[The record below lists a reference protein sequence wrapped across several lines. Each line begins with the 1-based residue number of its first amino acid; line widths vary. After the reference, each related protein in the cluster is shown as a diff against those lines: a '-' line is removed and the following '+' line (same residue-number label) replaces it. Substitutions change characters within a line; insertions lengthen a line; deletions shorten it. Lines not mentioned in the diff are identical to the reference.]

1 MAAIGAFLSGAVQ
14 GYDRSLE
21 QRRNEERDQRERTRF
36 EMEKKELERKDAER
50 TRQEDIR
57 SRMESLNKEYQSQSG
72 AFSQFASPE
81 QQAVGQEVERKAA
94 LSFGRAED
102 AKFARQAGITPPGA
116 GQVPQESASV
126 TPQEDGFLKAPMKYQ
141 NPRAAEDLYY
151 KQLSGLLKEDYANK
165 GDLGRAT
172 MVDAEIAGLREK
184 QYEPA
189 RRAAAA
195 AAIMGAGP
203 EALQPLLDKVYGAW
217 NDGRDMK
224 VLSSSVDPKT
234 NMPVYQMQF
243 VDNKTGQKVER
254 ALSGTQLYGMLRDA
268 DAFNVV
274 KFNVERGDTDR
285 AFGLKERQLDIEGKV
300 ADARIKEA
308 GATASFRAAQQAA
321 LTDSI
326 KGADIKA
333 KGETLAK
340 MFPLAGSDI
349 DPTKML
355 GKKPEEI
362 AQRRTQIDNDTLG
375 LSLAE
380 RFVGLNPKVDPR
392 VIGAAA
398 KASFGG
404 TLKQER
410 DESNGRSFLN
420 YGGTK
425 IYID

>member
-1 MAAIGAFLSGAVQ
+1 MGAIGSFLSGAVQ
-14 GYDRSLE
+14 GYDRALE
-21 QRRNEERDQRERTRF
+21 QRRNDERDERERLRF
-36 EMEKKELERKDAER
+36 DMEKKELERKDAER

-57 SRMESLNKEYQSQSG
+57 SRMETLNKEYQSQSG
-72 AFSQFASPE
+72 AFSQFANPE
-81 QQAVGQEVERKAA
+81 QQAVGQEVERKGA
-94 LSFGRAED
+94 LSYARAED

-116 GQVPQESASV
+116 GEVPQESASV

-165 GDLGRAT
+165 GDLGRAA
-172 MVDAEIAGLREK
+172 MVETEIAGLREK

-195 AAIMGAGP
+195 AALMGAGP

-217 NDGRDMK
+217 NDGRDIK
-224 VLSSSVDPKT
+224 VLNTTVDPKT
-234 NMPVYQMQF
+234 NMPSYQVQL
-243 VDNKTGQKVER
+243 VDTKTGQSAER
-254 ALSGTQLYGMLRDA
+254 SISGMQLYGMLRDA

-274 KFNVERGDTDR
+274 KFNVERGDTAR
-285 AFGLKERQLDIEGKV
+285 AFDLKERQLGVEEKV

-321 LTDSI
+321 LADSV
-326 KGADIKA
+326 KGADTKA
-333 KGETLAK
+333 RVEAITK

-362 AQRRTQIDNDTLG
+362 TQRRQQIEMDTMG

-380 RFVGLNPKVDPR
+380 RFAGLNPKVDPR

-404 TLKQER
+404 SLKQER
-410 DESNGRSFLN
+410 DPANGRSFLN

>member
-14 GYDRSLE
+14 GYDRALD

-72 AFSQFASPE
+72 AFAQFANPE

-141 NPRAAEDLYY
+141 NPRAAEDFYY

-243 VDNKTGQKVER
+243 VDNKTGQKVDR
-254 ALSGTQLYGMLRDA
+254 SLSGTQLYGMLRDA

-274 KFNVERGDTDR
+274 KFNVERGDTER
-285 AFGLKERQLDIEGKV
+285 AFGLKERQLDIEQQKATDVGDRYRALNARE
-300 ADARIKEA
+300 ADAV
-308 GATASFRAAQQAA
+308 
-321 LTDSI
+321 

-333 KGETLAK
+333 RGETLTK

-349 DPTKML
+349 DPAKML

-362 AQRRTQIDNDTLG
+362 AQRRTQIENDTIG
-375 LSLAE
+375 LSVAE
-380 RFVGLNPKVDPR
+380 RFAGLNPKVDPR

-404 TLKQER
+404 TLNKER
-410 DESNGRSFLN
+410 DPSSGRSFLN

>member
-1 MAAIGAFLSGAVQ
+1 MGAIGAFLSGAVQ

-21 QRRNEERDQRERTRF
+21 QRRNDERDERERLRF
-36 EMEKKELERKDAER
+36 DMERKELERKDAER

-57 SRMESLNKEYQSQSG
+57 SRMETLNKEYQSQSG
-72 AFSQFASPE
+72 AFSQFANPE
-81 QQAVGQEVERKAA
+81 QQAVGQEVERKGA
-94 LSFGRAED
+94 LSYARAED

-116 GQVPQESASV
+116 GQTPQESASV

-224 VLSSSVDPKT
+224 VLGTSVDPKT

-243 VDNKTGQKVER
+243 IDNKTGKTVER
-254 ALSGTQLYGMLRDA
+254 PLSGTQLYGMLRDA

-274 KFNVERGDTDR
+274 KFNVEQGNTER
-285 AFGLKERQLDIEGKV
+285 AFDLKERQLAIEDKV
-300 ADARIKEA
+300 AGARVAEA
-308 GATASFRAAQQAA
+308 GATADFRRAQRDA
-321 LTDSI
+321 LADSI
-326 KGADIKA
+326 KGADAKA
-333 KGETLAK
+333 RVESITK

-362 AQRRTQIDNDTLG
+362 AQRRQQIEMDTMG

-380 RFVGLNPKVDPR
+380 RFAGLNPKVDPR
-392 VIGAAA
+392 IIGAAA

-404 TLKQER
+404 GLKQER
-410 DESNGRSFLN
+410 DGSNGRSFLN